1 MNLKN
6 TNWLKISGVCGI
18 LTPIVAFTFISLAI
32 ISFPQF
38 SWTDNALSDLG
49 VQEGVTSVPFNSG
62 LIIGAFLAL
71 IFASGLFILQKK
83 ILGRIGVFIFALAG
97 LALMA
102 IGIFTENF
110 EPTHYYASVALFL
123 LLFLS
128 TLVIGPAFML
138 EARVKMGLFTFLAA
152 AVVALVWAVQWTI
165 GFGSNVAIPET
176 LSGLSA
182 SAWTVMLS
190 FKMLREASRLRN

>member
-6 TNWLKISGVCGI
+6 NNWLKISGVCGI
-18 LTPIVAFTFISLAI
+18 LTPVVVFTFISLAI
-32 ISFPQF
+32 TSSPQF

-49 VQEGVTSVPFNSG
+49 VQEGVTSVLFNSG
-62 LIIGAFLAL
+62 LIIGAFLAMT
-71 IFASGLFILQKK
+71 FASGLFILQKK

-97 LALMA
+97 LTLMA

-110 EPTHYYASVALFL
+110 EPTHYHASVALFL
-123 LLFLS
+123 LLPMS
-128 TLVIGPAFML
+128 MLVIGAASML
-138 EARVKMGLFTFLAA
+138 EARVKIGLFTFLTA
-152 AVVALVWAVQWTI
+152 AVAALVWTVQWTI

-182 SAWTVMLS
+182 SAWTIMLG